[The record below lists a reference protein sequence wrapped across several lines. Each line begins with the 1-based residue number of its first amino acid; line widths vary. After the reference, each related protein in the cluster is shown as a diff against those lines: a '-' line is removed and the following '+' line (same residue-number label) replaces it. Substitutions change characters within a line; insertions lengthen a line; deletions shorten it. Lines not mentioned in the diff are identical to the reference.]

1 MLWMLIKVASFHCY
15 CFLKLFSGPS
25 NAALYAG
32 FLLYLC
38 ACFLLCF
45 WLIAY
50 CYYAN
55 KAYLDN
61 HTLLHHGC
69 HDLGTMICSLRGKTA
84 VLPELY
90 TCMYCWARIKKWF
103 ACKTLLSC
111 FPFVGAHYFLG
122 RTCQKVFC
130 DH

>member
-1 MLWMLIKVASFHCY
+1 MLWMLIKMASFYCY
-15 CFLKLFSGPS
+15 CFLKLFFVPS

-32 FLLYLC
+32 FLLYLR

-50 CYYAN
+50 CDYAD

-69 HDLGTMICSLRGKTA
+69 NEPEIMIWSLRGKTA
-84 VLPELY
+84 VLPVLY
-90 TCMYCWARIKKWF
+90 TCMLCWARIKKGL

-111 FPFVGAHYFLG
+111 FPFVDARYFSG
-122 RTCQKVFC
+122 KSCQKLFC